1 MATINDS
8 GYKTF
13 TATAVALAKNVRVLL
28 DSSGTISVAGVS
40 DEWIGTTVEDI
51 AASGTGTVRLR
62 NQAGTHFFTTSAA
75 VTAGAK
81 LYAAASGKV
90 DDGST
95 ILGGGGPIGFEAVGA
110 AGADGDI
117 IEAAPSSGVA
127 ESAGGVPV
135 ILQFPIL
142 LATIANGD
150 LLTTITPGFAGKI
163 IGFSAAVTA
172 AATTAAKLSTL
183 NIEIGTTNLT
193 GGSLALT
200 SANMTPLGAVVE
212 ATAITAANVFT
223 ATDTISIEAAST
235 TAFVEGSI
243 VLTILMRAL

>member
-1 MATINDS
+1 MATVNDT
-8 GYKTF
+8 GFKTF

-62 NQAGTHFFTTSAA
+62 NQSGTHFFTASAA
-75 VTAGAK
+75 ITAGAK

-95 ILGGGGPIGFEAVGA
+95 VLGGGAPIGFEAIGA
-110 AGADGDI
+110 ATADGDI
-117 IEAAPSSGVA
+117 IECAPTS
-127 ESAGGVPV
+127 ELTGGVPV

-150 LLTTITPGFAGKI
+150 LLTTFTPGFAGKI
-163 IGFSAAVTA
+163 VGFSAAVTA
-172 AATTAAKLSTL
+172 PATTAAKASTL
-183 NIEIGTTNLT
+183 NLEIGTTNLT

-200 SANMTPLGAVVE
+200 SANMTPLGAVVD
-212 ATAITAANVFT
+212 ATAITAANSFS

-235 TAFVEGSI
+235 TAFVEGSV